1 MLLKLIMKVLLIV
14 NVVGVDHGGR
24 LGVSLA
30 TLIFISC
37 SACYLL
43 FCVFS
48 QQRQLL
54 YDLEVVSHATVQ
66 KFDTF
71 LVTHRYI
78 MSMAT
83 AFIFKFLL
91 ITSTYFWLYM
101 LMNMLFPIKSKRE
114 VNLTSLLSEEFDMK
128 ASLSYQNDPRN
139 IEIYH

>member
-1 MLLKLIMKVLLIV
+1 
-14 NVVGVDHGGR
+14 
-24 LGVSLA
+24 
-30 TLIFISC
+30 
-37 SACYLL
+37 
-43 FCVFS
+43 
-48 QQRQLL
+48 
-54 YDLEVVSHATVQ
+54 
-66 KFDTF
+66 
-71 LVTHRYI
+71 